1 MISWPF
7 DPSVYAGL
15 AALLLGHAWLARAA
29 GDARQKHYV
38 YFISGLVVMWA
49 ALETP
54 MDTISDYYLDSV
66 HMLQHV
72 LLGFVAPPLLLL
84 GLSPRMAGRLARVVA
99 IRALTEPVPAQVIA
113 AAVMVLW
120 HIPALYD
127 ATLRSESLHI
137 TEHLTFVV
145 AGVVLYWPVLKD
157 TSAHSRW
164 QMSPGV
170 KLVYLLVAT
179 IPQDGVSLAL
189 LFSRVPFYS
198 YYTHVPRLIDSIT
211 PVIDQT
217 MAGAV
222 LMVLGKA
229 TMAVCGLAIFFRWF
243 GEEHRADL
251 QAAGS
256 A

>member
-1 MISWPF
+1 MSWPF

-15 AALLLGHAWLARAA
+15 TLLFFGHAWLARSAE
-29 GDARQKHYV
+29 DAEPKHTL
-38 YFISGLVVMWA
+38 YFLTGLVVLWV
-49 ALETP
+49 ALESP
-54 MDTISDYYLDSV
+54 IDTISDRYLDSV
-66 HMLQHV
+66 HMFQHV

-84 GLSPRMAGRLARVVA
+84 GLSPRMAGRLMRVPLL
-99 IRALTEPVPAQVIA
+99 RAATEPVPAQIIA
-113 AAVMVLW
+113 GAVMVLW

-137 TEHLTFVV
+137 TEHLTFIV
-145 AGVVLYWPVLKD
+145 AGTVLYWPVLKD
-157 TSAHSRW
+157 TSAHARW
-164 QMSPGV
+164 EMSPGA

-179 IPQDGVSLAL
+179 IPQDGVALAL
-189 LFSRVPFYS
+189 LFSRQPFYEF
-198 YYTHVPRLIDSIT
+198 YAHVPRLVDTIT

-217 MAGAV
+217 LAGAV

-229 TMAVCGLAIFFRWF
+229 TMTVSGLAIFFRWF
-243 GEEHRADL
+243 GAEHRADL

>member
-1 MISWPF
+1 M
-7 DPSVYAGL
+7 
-15 AALLLGHAWLARAA
+15 ALFLGHAWLARASE
-29 GDARQKHYV
+29 DAQPRHTA
-38 YFISGLVVMWA
+38 YFMSGLLVMWA

-54 MDTISDYYLDSV
+54 IDTISDYYLDSV

-84 GLSPRMAGRLARVVA
+84 GLSRRMAGRLARLPLV
-99 IRALTEPVPAQVIA
+99 RAVTEPVPAQVIA
-113 AAVMVLW
+113 GAVMIAW

-137 TEHLTFVV
+137 VEHLTFIGG
-145 AGVVLYWPVLKD
+145 GVVLYWPVLKD
-157 TSAHSRW
+157 TSVHARW
-164 QMSPGV
+164 EMSPGV
-170 KLVYLLVAT
+170 KLLYLLVAT
-179 IPQDGVSLAL
+179 IPQDGVALAL
-189 LFSRVPFYS
+189 LFSREPFYD
-198 YYTHVPRLIDSIT
+198 YYAHVPRVIESIT

-217 MAGAV
+217 LAGAV

-243 GEEHRADL
+243 SSEHRADL
-251 QAAGS
+251 QPTGS